1 MTYVMTLALL
11 LGQAGSEPPD
21 PLGAPGKAAAG
32 KAADDLLNEPA
43 KVAAPNGDG
52 GVPGQ
57 PKDFKPAGAAPAA
70 GTTAGAAPAGTAEG
84 QTPAAEGEEAAP
96 ATGKSLGDWFKDV
109 SKTGAMGLMYR
120 GGIFMWPILLLGIVA
135 FGVIIERYRSLKMLT
150 SDSGAIRAQ
159 VRDLLNADRIEE
171 ALELCDREQGPVPAI
186 LATGIRKLL
195 VLRRLNYD
203 AGKIEEQVVKSMDD
217 YGVHIVA
224 ALERHLP
231 TLGTVSSAAPMLGFL
246 GTVSGMIGSFDEIVA
261 SLGQK
266 NIVEAAAGGISEALI
281 TTMAGLVVGIPAYV
295 AFNYFTSVTNRFV
308 LDVEE
313 SSTELIE
320 VVTLQ
325 MALGEREREP
335 AHV

>member
-11 LGQAGSEPPD
+11 LGQAASEPPD

-32 KAADDLLNEPA
+32 KAADDLLNEGGPKA
-43 KVAAPNGDG
+43 AAPVGEG

-57 PKDFKPAGAAPAA
+57 PKDFKPAAP
-70 GTTAGAAPAGTAEG
+70 
-84 QTPAAEGEEAAP
+84 QP
-96 ATGKSLGDWFKDV
+96 ATGQPAPANTATGNAEASSDGAEAATTGGKSFAEWWKEV
-109 SKTGAMGLMYR
+109 SMTGALGLMYR
-120 GGIFMWPILLLGIVA
+120 GGVFMWPILLLGIVA

-150 SDSGAIRAQ
+150 SDSQVIRAQ

-171 ALELCDREQGPVPAI
+171 ALELCNREQGPVPAI

-231 TLGTVSSAAPMLGFL
+231 TLATVSSAAPMLGFL
-246 GTVSGMIGSFDEIVA
+246 GTVSGMISSFDEIVA

-325 MALGEREREP
+325 MALEQREQET
-335 AHV
+335 ATV

>member
-11 LGQAGSEPPD
+11 LGQAASEPPD
-21 PLGAPGKAAAG
+21 PLAAPGKGAAA
-32 KAADDLLNEPA
+32 KAADDLLNEGAPKA
-43 KVAAPNGDG
+43 AAPVGEG

-57 PKDFKPAGAAPAA
+57 PKDFKPAAPQPAA
-70 GTTAGAAPAGTAEG
+70 SGE
-84 QTPAAEGEEAAP
+84 TPAAASPAAAETSSEGAETSAG
-96 ATGKSLGDWFKDV
+96 GKSFADWWKDV
-109 SKTGAMGLMYR
+109 SKTGALGLMNR
-120 GGIFMWPILLLGIVA
+120 GGVFMWPILLLGIVA

-150 SDSGAIRAQ
+150 SDSQVIRAQ

-171 ALELCDREQGPVPAI
+171 ALELCNREQGPVPAI

-231 TLGTVSSAAPMLGFL
+231 TLATVSSAAPMLGFL
-246 GTVSGMIGSFDEIVA
+246 GTVSGMIASFDEIVA

-325 MALGEREREP
+325 MALEQREQET
-335 AHV
+335 ATV